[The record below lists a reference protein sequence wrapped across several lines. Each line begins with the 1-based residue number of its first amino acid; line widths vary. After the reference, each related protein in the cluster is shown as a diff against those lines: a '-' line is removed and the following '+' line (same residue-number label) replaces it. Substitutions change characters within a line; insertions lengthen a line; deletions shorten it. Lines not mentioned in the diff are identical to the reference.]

1 MKFGSVILIAVLS
14 MVIGALACL
23 LLMPKGRTETRHYI
37 DTIRYDMPIP
47 KDSMV
52 VRYETHL
59 LPVVH
64 HDTLHSNVT
73 DTLHCIVKDSVEVEI
88 PITQKV
94 YESEDYKA
102 YVSGYMPNLDSINVY
117 RHTIETTITKPAPR
131 FSIGVQSGIGYGI
144 ISRQIEPY
152 VGIGINIRLG
162 K

>member
-52 VRYETHL
+52 LRYETHL

-102 YVSGYMPNLDSINVY
+102 YVSGYMPSLDSINVY

-131 FSIGVQSGIGYGI
+131 LSIGVQSGIGYGI
-144 ISRQIEPY
+144 ISKQVEPY

>member
-1 MKFGSVILIAVLS
+1 M
-14 MVIGALACL
+14 
-23 LLMPKGRTETRHYI
+23 
-37 DTIRYDMPIP
+37 
-47 KDSMV
+47 
-52 VRYETHL
+52 
-59 LPVVH
+59 PVVH

-102 YVSGYMPNLDSINVY
+102 YVSGYMPSLDSINVY

-131 FSIGVQSGIGYGI
+131 LSIGVQSGIGYGI
-144 ISRQIEPY
+144 ISKQVEPY